1 MGLVNK
7 SKKVK
12 QKLEAIEQD
21 QKTELIRL
29 RSATKHNLTKS
40 EIQFLLKLIGQSAF
54 QGKDVQV
61 IYDITAKLQNQYTG

>member
-1 MGLVNK
+1 MGLLDK

-12 QKLEAIEQD
+12 QQIQVVEYQRINKD
-21 QKTELIRL
+21 
-29 RSATKHNLTKS
+29 NLTKA

-61 IYDITAKLQNQYTG
+61 IYDITAKLQNQYTR